1 MNIIHVIGVGLGY
14 ADITEKHHEIIR
26 RAEVLVGGKRHLCWF
41 SDHTAEKRPI
51 TAPVDDI
58 ITEMRH
64 LMKNRRVVVLASG
77 DPLFYGIGETLIS
90 KLGIENI
97 VIHPNVSVMTAA
109 FSRIGCTWKD
119 AVAISIHGRGDNG
132 SISAALDEN
141 RPVFVFTDD
150 NNTPLQVA
158 RIAFSN
164 TDRPLKM
171 CVFER
176 LGETDERITW
186 INTAETVQ
194 KEFNTP
200 NAVILLP
207 EKKGENQEDLPRS
220 SGFLIAQTPAGNSD
234 NAFAHDA
241 GMITKA
247 EVRAVSIAKLRLAPH
262 HVMWDLGSG
271 SGAVAIEAA
280 SLLTNGRVA
289 AVEKNAE
296 RISNIRENI
305 CRFNMDNVDVHQL
318 TLPDGIASLPRPDR
332 VFIGGGGENLPEII
346 QKTADRLAPGGC
358 MVINAVVLETVAGAM
373 AELEKNGFSC
383 QAVCIQV
390 SDGVKMPSGTRFCA
404 KNPVFVISAQ
414 KPADNAQT
422 KQNEQTFPVLF
433 VGAGPGDP
441 QLITVKGKRA
451 LENADLV
458 IYAGSLVPE
467 AALAWIKPGTTKENS
482 ANMHLDEFTAHMAE
496 AQIAGKRVVR
506 LHSGDP
512 SLYGAIA
519 EQMNALEKKN
529 IPFKVIPGVTAA
541 FAAAAALK
549 IEYTVPEKTQTLIL
563 TRAEGRTPVP
573 AAEDLAHLAAH
584 GAAMAIYLSAGLAK
598 KVEAALVDNY
608 GSDAPVAIVY
618 RASRPDETIFRT
630 TAGNLSK
637 TMSENNI
644 TSTALILTG
653 PALGENRGISAVSK
667 LYDKAFTHG
676 CRKGT
681 P

>member
-1 MNIIHVIGVGLGY
+1 MNIIDVIGVGLGY

-26 RAEVLVGGKRHLCWF
+26 RAEVLVGGKRHLSWF
-41 SDHTAEKRPI
+41 PDHPAEKRPI
-51 TAPVDDI
+51 TAPVDDVI
-58 ITEMRH
+58 ADICH

-90 KLGIENI
+90 KLGNENI

-109 FSRIGCTWKD
+109 FSRIGRTWKD
-119 AVAISIHGRGDNG
+119 AVAVSIHGRGDNG
-132 SISAALDEN
+132 TISAALDEN

-164 TDRPLKM
+164 ADRLLAM
-171 CVFER
+171 WVFER
-176 LGETDERITW
+176 LGEIDERITKVDM
-186 INTAETVQ
+186 AEAAQ

-207 EKKGENQEDLPRS
+207 ERRESQDELPRPS
-220 SGFLIAQTPAGNSD
+220 DFLITQTPVGNPD

-241 GMITKA
+241 GMITKE
-247 EVRAVSIAKLRLAPH
+247 EVRAVSIAKLRLKPH
-262 HVMWDLGSG
+262 HVLWDLGSG

-280 SLLTNGRVA
+280 AILTTGQVA
-289 AVEKNAE
+289 AVEKNPH
-296 RISNIRENI
+296 RILNIQENIR
-305 CRFNMDNVDVHQL
+305 RFKVDNVDVHQL

-332 VFIGGGGENLPEII
+332 IFIGGGGKNLPEII
-346 QKTADRLAPGGC
+346 QVSADRLAPGGR

-390 SDGVKMPSGTRFCA
+390 SDGARMPSGTRFCA

-414 KPADNAQT
+414 KPADNAQIRHD
-422 KQNEQTFPVLF
+422 EQTFPVLF

-441 QLITVKGKRA
+441 ELITVKGKNA
-451 LENADLV
+451 LESADLV

-482 ANMHLDEFTAHMAE
+482 ANMHLDEFTARMAE

-519 EQMNALEKKN
+519 EQMNALEKKK

-573 AAEDLAHLAAH
+573 AAEHLEHLAAH
-584 GAAMAIYLSAGLAK
+584 GAAMAIYLSAGLAE

-608 GSDAPVAIVY
+608 GSDAPVAVVY

-644 TSTALILTG
+644 TATALILTG
-653 PALGENRGISAVSK
+653 PALGENRGITAVSK

-681 P
+681 T